1 MIDCFMMD
9 VQAMNPS
16 LLYAIAFSQLHGINL
31 YERKKL
37 MNVFGS
43 AMSIYN
49 ACRQGGKAFLDLEL
63 KSIQILL
70 APWPLKAA
78 SEELSIIT
86 KLSIETTCLDDAA
99 YPNRL
104 MQCEDAPTLIFSK
117 GSKKW
122 NLPSLISIVGTRNHT
137 LYADKVI
144 QELLE
149 GVQFLNLGVVSG
161 LALGIDGMVHEK
173 ACQLKIPNWGVIA
186 TGLDNIYPAQHH
198 HLANKMMEMGGVL
211 TENTSNTPPLPF
223 QFPKRNRIV
232 AGMTDATIVIESQ
245 VQGGSMITAGLAR
258 GYNREV
264 FAVPGKITDHKS
276 SGCLALVRSNTAQL
290 YQNPNQLLESLGWAI
305 SENKTIHQK
314 PLPFDLSPICQ
325 EILATIAHQSPIHQD
340 QLSSLFK
347 LNIGLLSTHLLTL
360 ELNGLILPHGGAFY
374 SIR

>member
-1 MIDCFMMD
+1 
-9 VQAMNPS
+9 MNDS
-16 LLYAIAFSQLHGINL
+16 LLYAIAFSQIHGINL

-37 MNVFGS
+37 ISVFGT
-43 AMSIYN
+43 AMSIFN
-49 ACRQGGKAFLDLEL
+49 ACQQGGKAFVDLEL
-63 KSIQILL
+63 KCIDSLMS
-70 APWPLKAA
+70 AWPLKAA
-78 SEELSIIT
+78 AEELSSMIR
-86 KLSIETTCLDDAA
+86 LGIEATCMEDAT

-104 MQCEDAPTLIFSK
+104 FQCEDAPTILFAK

-122 NLPSLISIVGTRNHT
+122 NLPYLISIVGTRNHT

-149 GVQFLNLGVVSG
+149 GLQHLNLGVVSG

-198 HLANKMMEMGGVL
+198 RLANKMIESGGGIL
-211 TENTSNTPPLPF
+211 TENICDTAPLPF

-232 AGMTDATIVIESQ
+232 AGMTDATVVIESQ

-264 FAVPGKITDHKS
+264 FAVPGKIIDQKS

-290 YQNPNQLLESLGWAI
+290 YHSPTQLLENLGWALPNCKI
-305 SENKTIHQK
+305 PTQK
-314 PLPFDLSPICQ
+314 PLPFDLSPICH
-325 EILATIAHQSPIHQD
+325 EILATIANQSPIHQD
-340 QLSSLFK
+340 QLANLFNI
-347 LNIGLLSTHLLTL
+347 NIGLLSTHLLTL

>member
-1 MIDCFMMD
+1 
-9 VQAMNPS
+9 MNDS
-16 LLYAIAFSQLHGINL
+16 LIYAIAFSQMHGINL

-37 MNVFGS
+37 INVFGS
-43 AMSIYN
+43 AMSIYT
-49 ACRQGGKAFLDLEL
+49 AYQQGGKAFVDLEL
-63 KSIQILL
+63 KSLDSL
-70 APWPLKAA
+70 MAAWPLKAA
-78 SEELSIIT
+78 AEELS
-86 KLSIETTCLDDAA
+86 SIKRLGIDTTCIEDAV

-104 MQCEDAPTLIFSK
+104 FQCEDAPTILFTK

-122 NLPSLISIVGTRNHT
+122 NLPYLISIVGTRNHT

-149 GVQFLNLGVVSG
+149 GIQHLNLGVVSG
-161 LALGIDGMVHEK
+161 LALGIDGIVHEK
-173 ACQLKIPNWGVIA
+173 CCQLQIPNWGVIA
-186 TGLDNIYPAQHH
+186 TGLDDIYPAQHQR
-198 HLANKMMEMGGVL
+198 LAKKMMETGGII
-211 TENTSNTPPLPF
+211 TENICATAPLPY

-245 VQGGSMITAGLAR
+245 VKGGSMITAGLAR

-264 FAVPGKITDHKS
+264 FAVPGKITDQKS

-290 YQNPNQLLESLGWAI
+290 YHSPTQLLENLGWALPNSKI
-305 SENKTIHQK
+305 PTQK

-325 EILATIAHQSPIHQD
+325 EILSVISKQSPIHQD
-340 QLSSLFK
+340 QLANLFN
-347 LNIGLLSTHLLTL
+347 LNIGLLSTHLLIL

>member
-1 MIDCFMMD
+1 
-9 VQAMNPS
+9 MNPS
-16 LLYAIAFSQLHGINL
+16 LLYAIAFAQLHGINL

-37 MNVFGS
+37 INVFGS

-49 ACRQGGKAFLDLEL
+49 ATKQGAQAFVDLEL
-63 KSIQILL
+63 KSIECLFSL
-70 APWPLKAA
+70 WPLKAA
-78 SEELSIIT
+78 EDELSNLT
-86 KLSIETTCLDDAA
+86 KFGIDITCLEDAA

-104 MQCEDAPTLIFSK
+104 MQCEDAPAVIYSK
-117 GSKKW
+117 GTRKW
-122 NLPSLISIVGTRNHT
+122 NLPYLISIVGTRNHT

-149 GVQFLNLGVVSG
+149 GIQHLNLGVVSG

-186 TGLDNIYPAQHH
+186 TGLDNIYPAQHQR
-198 HLANKMMEMGGVL
+198 LANKMMEIGGIL
-211 TENTSNTPPLPF
+211 TENPSATAPLPF

-245 VQGGSMITAGLAR
+245 VKGGSMITAGLAR

-264 FAVPGKITDHKS
+264 FAVPGKITDQKS

-290 YQNPNQLLESLGWAI
+290 YQSPTQLLECLGWAA
-305 SENKTIHQK
+305 SDNKTPIQK
-314 PLPFDLSPICQ
+314 PLPFVLSPICQ
-325 EILATIAHQSPIHQD
+325 EILAVIGQQSPIHRD
-340 QLSSLFK
+340 QLANLFN
-347 LNIGLLSTHLLTL
+347 LNVGLLSTHLLTL

-374 SIR
+374 SIS